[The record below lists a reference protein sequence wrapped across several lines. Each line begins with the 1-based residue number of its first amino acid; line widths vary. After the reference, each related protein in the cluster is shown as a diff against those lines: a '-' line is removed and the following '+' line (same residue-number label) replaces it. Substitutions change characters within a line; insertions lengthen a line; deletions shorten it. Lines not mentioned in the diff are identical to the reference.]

1 MDFKDLVNLSGMTDK
16 EICNYLNISTRSF
29 QRYKRCNKAPKPITE
44 CLRMIAGFCP
54 SFTKRNDFT
63 GWSFGNGY
71 LWSPGGDRF
80 TSGDVLARIYD
91 RQLISSLECELK
103 QNRSLIRESAKII
116 PFPSDRINHKILA

>member
-1 MDFKDLVNLSGMTDK
+1 MDFKDLVTLSGMTDK
-16 EICNYLNISTRSF
+16 EICTFLNISIRTF
-29 QRYKRCNKAPKPITE
+29 QRYKLNNKAPKAIIE
-44 CLRMIAGFCP
+44 CIRMVAGFCP

-91 RQLISSLECELK
+91 KQLISSLERDLK
-103 QNRSLIRESAKII
+103 QNRSLIPVSATII
-116 PFPSDRINHKILA
+116 PFPSDRTNQKTLA